1 MGSPLDDFDLAALVN
16 NITDSL
22 GVDTPPV
29 SSSPTAGFTLHK
41 ATMGRA
47 PVLVKVFSGVPQ
59 GSLTPSESRKVSK
72 AFLSELGSWKFQF
85 SSKSFVNIIGYSEY
99 VDSILPSPVYEQT
112 ELAKRHLKEQKDVDL
127 LGFIQKII
135 EGVEII
141 HRNNVAHGDLRAD
154 NILVDSFG
162 FPRICDHGLTRI
174 ICLLDKHK
182 LRGKTDVEPAMRW
195 MPPEY
200 LHLDD
205 DAPFILSKQ
214 GDIWSLGMTIFELWS
229 GNMPYYGTPVDRVAG
244 KIRRGESPIFPKV
257 LLPGLESLREAVSFL
272 CGLCWKSNPADRR
285 TAPELTHITQE
296 LRKGNGIPSIIKE
309 YEMGNKRMPFTS
321 KEGSTTNSSTFASS
335 GPRTFEVQSFKS
347 PSDGYDSGYNTTS
360 EPDPSRRNEVKTE
373 PSEVETSVSGWSH
386 SGLPQGWP
394 TNVPA
399 PPQAVRGIE
408 PVHQAKPDQQ
418 MGSST
423 QTPFSAFPPPP
434 SPDSPLGSINS
445 WMTALLNCKAKHKLS
460 SLDIKRKSSGEDHQ
474 PTFTTICRIDGKEY
488 ARCTDAKRKGADEK
502 AARDALTKL
511 YEENPSLAIEST
523 PSYLSVFKSY
533 LAEHDLT
540 DRIEMSTSPF
550 FRAIRSRRYFK
561 WTHYWKQIQAALIAG
576 HWNSSCPGKT
586 PNGTLLPWSEL
597 FRKAKKHSKHSDVP
611 EAALQTYFLSLLLST
626 TKAAARDVEEKSQVD
641 GDGFGLG
648 DECVLLEE
656 RCEDALKVYEDL
668 QQLNSSD
675 EYVRQALAYFAY
687 ALNRPSECLE
697 YVSGVAF
704 GEQLLSSNPSIF
716 VTSEDEKIER
726 LSQRS
731 SHSAPVEVSD
741 DSVWV
746 FMEALRSMA
755 HERISPGSPSQAL
768 ASYDKGVHLL
778 QAFSVPKSPPPRA
791 GRASFESFN
800 KYTELWRWTERLLWR
815 SVILSAQHRSIES
828 IMPLFQT
835 YTFHSVHWP
844 PSFQP
849 DHRSTI
855 LTFYLRALILLSSQ
869 SNQYQA
875 KAAWTHEMRN
885 VVHEYRA
892 VLGASTHFPTAGEH
906 NVLVEEFVD
915 YCVAGW
921 EAGGAVSEQASWVID
936 VLWWA
941 TRLTFNS
948 PRVLRHMFRLL
959 HVSGDNEL
967 AKRVLR
973 LYVQIVRKA
982 RETGTMNDQG
992 EDTHDTSTTE
1002 LDVRWVQTLTQGA
1015 RMLCRI
1021 PGGVK
1026 EAREAAELVA
1036 YARDRVANL
1045 SDELVASVDLADGIC
1060 IAVLAIREQ
1069 EPTTRGP
1076 LLSIS
1081 VDLLLRAVERNTTP
1095 SACFHAAIALSRPI
1109 PERNLQK
1116 AVELCRRAVEAEPK
1130 DVRFWHLLALLA
1142 AKQGE
1147 WKKAEGVLQAALE
1160 IVEDVEFRSQEEEIT
1175 RNGVVSRDFAATNG
1189 HQTPTSTI
1197 PYPEGNGINGSAVR
1211 TDSLPGTLIDPD
1223 ARSLPPA
1230 ASLLQPIPDHP
1241 PPTRRQLFEHVLQLR
1256 MTQIAIAE
1264 LVEGPESVEA
1274 CWLEVFEWYSQR
1286 RDTIPQVGSTR
1297 PSSDARRTPTP
1308 AYAESAA
1315 RGSLQ
1320 APSEVAEGSSLSV
1333 SNNQSTASTSVET
1346 VTVRSPIRSSADRAT
1361 EVVQSGRRSKE
1372 RNSTESQNSDRDKKG
1387 KRVQRMLKNQVHK
1400 QQARMHTISR
1410 KIGHGVVKGSMN
1422 LYRSNSAP
1430 DLHSMLVHAG
1440 PYQAS
1445 SIHSRRRISFSSR
1458 VPRSER
1464 GREAYS
1470 PPPSPPPPA
1479 LLPTTTQ
1486 ESSHSIGNARER
1498 RLLSDLWLMSAATF
1512 RRLEKIDQT
1521 RGAIQEAE
1529 TLDEENE
1536 AVWVQLGLYFSAQG
1550 EESKAIEAFQKA
1562 LFISQDDV
1570 PATIHLCNL
1579 YLTSRS
1585 PLIRSDSY
1593 GAVDIAVGMLEAVTR
1608 GSGWD
1613 VAETWYLLAKAYNI
1627 QGRKDRERECLMFAL
1642 GLAEVRGVR
1651 DIGTAIGWSL

>member
-1 MGSPLDDFDLAALVN
+1 M
-16 NITDSL
+16 TD
-22 GVDTPPV
+22 
-29 SSSPTAGFTLHK
+29 
-41 ATMGRA
+41 
-47 PVLVKVFSGVPQ
+47 
-59 GSLTPSESRKVSK
+59 
-72 AFLSELGSWKFQF
+72 
-85 SSKSFVNIIGYSEY
+85 
-99 VDSILPSPVYEQT
+99 
-112 ELAKRHLKEQKDVDL
+112 
-127 LGFIQKII
+127 
-135 EGVEII
+135 
-141 HRNNVAHGDLRAD
+141 
-154 NILVDSFG
+154 
-162 FPRICDHGLTRI
+162 
-174 ICLLDKHK
+174 
-182 LRGKTDVEPAMRW
+182 
-195 MPPEY
+195 
-200 LHLDD
+200 
-205 DAPFILSKQ
+205 
-214 GDIWSLGMTIFELWS
+214 
-229 GNMPYYGTPVDRVAG
+229 
-244 KIRRGESPIFPKV
+244 
-257 LLPGLESLREAVSFL
+257 
-272 CGLCWKSNPADRR
+272 
-285 TAPELTHITQE
+285 
-296 LRKGNGIPSIIKE
+296 
-309 YEMGNKRMPFTS
+309 
-321 KEGSTTNSSTFASS
+321 
-335 GPRTFEVQSFKS
+335 
-347 PSDGYDSGYNTTS
+347 
-360 EPDPSRRNEVKTE
+360 
-373 PSEVETSVSGWSH
+373 
-386 SGLPQGWP
+386 
-394 TNVPA
+394 
-399 PPQAVRGIE
+399 
-408 PVHQAKPDQQ
+408 
-418 MGSST
+418 
-423 QTPFSAFPPPP
+423 
-434 SPDSPLGSINS
+434 
-445 WMTALLNCKAKHKLS
+445 
-460 SLDIKRKSSGEDHQ
+460 
-474 PTFTTICRIDGKEY
+474 
-488 ARCTDAKRKGADEK
+488 
-502 AARDALTKL
+502 
-511 YEENPSLAIEST
+511 
-523 PSYLSVFKSY
+523 
-533 LAEHDLT
+533 
-540 DRIEMSTSPF
+540 
-550 FRAIRSRRYFK
+550 FK

-576 HWNSSCPGKT
+576 HWNSSNPGKA

-611 EAALQTYFLSLLLST
+611 EAALQTYFLSQLLST
-626 TKAAARDVEEKSQVD
+626 TKAAVRDVEEKSQID

-648 DECVLLEE
+648 DECILLQE
-656 RCEDALKVYEDL
+656 RREDALKVYEDL

-675 EYVRQALAYFAY
+675 EYVKQALAYFAY
-687 ALNRPSECLE
+687 ALSRPSECLE

-704 GEQLLSSNPSIF
+704 AEQLLSSNPSVS
-716 VTSEDEKIER
+716 VTSEDEKTER
-726 LSQRS
+726 LSQRLT
-731 SHSAPVEVSD
+731 HSAPAEVSD

-746 FMEALRSMA
+746 FMEALRSTCLEGMA

-768 ASYDKGVHLL
+768 ASYEKGVRLL

-828 IMPLFQT
+828 TMPLFQT

-892 VLGASTHFPTAGEH
+892 VLGASTHFPSAGEH

-921 EAGGAVSEQASWVID
+921 EVGGAVSEQASWVID

-967 AKRVLR
+967 AKRALR

-1002 LDVRWVQTLTQGA
+1002 LDVRWVQTLVQGA

-1021 PGGVK
+1021 PGGVT

-1045 SDELVASVDLADGIC
+1045 NDELVASVDLADGISK
-1060 IAVLAIREQ
+1060 AVLAIREQ
-1069 EPTTRGP
+1069 EPATRGP

-1081 VDLLLRAVERNTTP
+1081 VDLLLRAVERDPTP

-1130 DVRFWHLLALLA
+1130 DIRYWHLLALLA

-1160 IVEDVEFRSQEEEIT
+1160 IIEDVGLRSQEEEIA

-1189 HQTPTSTI
+1189 DQTPTSTI
-1197 PYPEGNGINGSAVR
+1197 SYPEGNGINGSAVR
-1211 TDSLPGTLIDPD
+1211 LDSLPDTLIDPD

-1230 ASLLQPIPDHP
+1230 SSLLQSIPDHP

-1286 RDTIPQVGSTR
+1286 RDTISQVGSAR

-1308 AYAESAA
+1308 AYAETAA
-1315 RGSLQ
+1315 RGSLH
-1320 APSEVAEGSSLSV
+1320 APSDVAEGSSLSV
-1333 SNNQSTASTSVET
+1333 SNNQSTATTSAET
-1346 VTVRSPIRSSADRAT
+1346 ITVRSPVRSPADRAT
-1361 EVVQSGRRSKE
+1361 EVLQSGRRSKE

-1410 KIGHGVVKGSMN
+1410 KIGYGVTKGSMN

-1458 VPRSER
+1458 IPGSQR

-1470 PPPSPPPPA
+1470 PPPSPPPLP
-1479 LLPTTTQ
+1479 LPTTTQ

-1562 LFISQDDV
+1562 LFISQDDI

-1593 GAVDIAVGMLEAVTR
+1593 GAVDIAVGMLEALTR

-1613 VAETWYLLAKAYNI
+1613 VAEAWYLLAKAYNI

-1651 DIGTAIGWSL
+1651 DIGTAIGWCL